1 MATITL
7 NYDARNKNAV
17 SYIELM
23 LRLNLAQQID
33 PAKPKDVFDTVGLRE
48 YRAGKY
54 TIINNGRK
62 MSSYATSKIL
72 I

>member
-17 SYIELM
+17 SFLKLM
-23 LRLNLAQQID
+23 LKLNLAQLIETS
-33 PAKPKDVFDTVGLRE
+33 KPQNFLDTVGLRE
-48 YRAGKY
+48 YRAGNY

-62 MSSYATSKIL
+62 K
-72 I
+72 